1 MKISLILMALRLLDQ
16 VEIDQFRNFLQSPYH
31 NSNPKLILIFNYLLP
46 CLDKKNK
53 LDLSKEALFKQLY
66 PGENFNEPRIRN
78 LFSILTKQIQA
89 FLVQQHL
96 KEQLVLKERLLA
108 EALIQREGLFMLSK
122 PIAHLQT
129 LLVQQIWPNQQ
140 FFMAEYELQHFQD
153 VHLVREDKRAY
164 SPHLQSQSQALDLFY
179 LLEKLRIAC
188 DMQSRNFVVNANY
201 TCAFVNEHILQY
213 EQDAVEVPFKFCL
226 DIYITA
232 YYMFT
237 QNPKRYYFDQ
247 LNTLLS
253 QYGSLIPI
261 EELKTLYT
269 YMLNIGV
276 REVNLGNSDFY
287 AEVHQLYK
295 TLIDKGILLR
305 EGSLTQWAFTNIALT
320 GIRLGDYDW
329 TESFMLQYA
338 QYLPEEVREN
348 ALVFNRANLAFEKKE
363 YGIAQKLLLNLEFQD
378 AYYAVA
384 AKILLLKIYFL
395 QDETDPLVSLVET
408 TCRMIERNRQL
419 SDYQKK
425 SNLNFFRFALK
436 IHTQRN
442 AINPSFSKMR
452 RLSEQVEASKSLAN
466 KQWLLDQLPSLPK
479 V

>member
-1 MKISLILMALRLLDQ
+1 MTLRLLEKP
-16 VEIDQFRNFLQSPYH
+16 EIEQFRNFLRSPYH
-31 NSNPKLILIFNYLLP
+31 NSNPKLIPIFDCLLP
-46 CLDKKNK
+46 YLDKKNK
-53 LDLSKEALFKQLY
+53 IELPKEALFKQLY

-78 LFSILTKQIQA
+78 LFSLLTKQVQA
-89 FLVQQHL
+89 FLVQQNL
-96 KEQLVLKERLLA
+96 KEQMMLKERLLA
-108 EALIQREGLFMLSK
+108 DELIQREGLFMLSK
-122 PIAHLQT
+122 PITQLQT
-129 LLVQQIWPNQQ
+129 LLEQQIWPGQQ

-153 VHLVREDKRAY
+153 LHLVREDKRAY

-201 TCAFVNEHILQY
+201 TCAFVDEHILQY
-213 EQDAVEVPFKFCL
+213 EKDEVEVPFKFCL

-232 YYMFT
+232 YNMFT
-237 QNPKRYYFDQ
+237 QNPKRHYFDQ
-247 LNTLLS
+247 LNALLS
-253 QYGSLIPI
+253 QYGSLIPV

-295 TLIDKGILLR
+295 TLIDKDILLR

-320 GIRLGDYDW
+320 GIRLRDYDW
-329 TESFMLQYA
+329 TESFILQYA

-348 ALVFNRANLAFEKKE
+348 ALAFNRANLAFEKKE
-363 YGIAQKLLLNLEFQD
+363 YGTAQKLLLNLEFQD

-395 QDETDPLVSLVET
+395 KEETDPLLSLVET

-436 IHTQRN
+436 IHTQKN
-442 AINPSFSKMR
+442 AINPSFTKMR